1 MLQFLAEV
9 LGGWATFRTDRLGP
23 GAVRPL
29 AFFMAVMVLV
39 AVCALLLFG
48 LVTGRFY

>member
-1 MLQFLAEV
+1 MLQFLSEM
-9 LGGWATFRTDRLGP
+9 LGSWATFKTDRLGP

-29 AFFMAVMVLV
+29 ALFVAAMVLV
-39 AVCALLLFG
+39 AVCALLLIR